1 MNPFQSDPMKTEV
14 MSVNRIAAVAASV
27 ASDRRAVG
35 ALQADT
41 TVVAGEARQP

>member
-1 MNPFQSDPMKTEV
+1 MKTEV
-14 MSVNRIAAVAASV
+14 MSVNRIAAVAAVAASV

-35 ALQADT
+35 ALQADA

>member
-1 MNPFQSDPMKTEV
+1 MKTEV
-14 MSVNRIAAVAASV
+14 MSVSRIAAIVASV